1 MVEEGAVVG
10 EKPEEMDNLD
20 EWGVAV
26 VAGGVTVGERA
37 VVPAHAMVR
46 EDVKGGE
53 QA

>member
-1 MVEEGAVVG
+1 MLFRSGATVG
-10 EKPEEMDNLD
+10 AAPDGSD
-20 EWGVAV
+20 GWGIAV

-37 VVPAHAMVR
+37 TVLPNAMIR